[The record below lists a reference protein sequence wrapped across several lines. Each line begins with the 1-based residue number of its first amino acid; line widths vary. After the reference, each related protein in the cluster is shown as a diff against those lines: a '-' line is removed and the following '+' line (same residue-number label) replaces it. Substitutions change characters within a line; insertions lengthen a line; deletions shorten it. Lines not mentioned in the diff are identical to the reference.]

1 MSDIKSVLCL
11 LCQHLNLSINVMM
24 KPEYFRLAKFNS
36 MAENVADAFWKALN
50 ILGHHAVKEKQIETD
65 FKQYDTLRTTKLYF
79 AYLQYPAIEFY
90 ALSEKSKNNRPLL
103 LAFAWLLGTQDILNI
118 IIRINLSNSVLGRE
132 CSQLNSVEK
141 KETQYNVPETFSAQ
155 INNIL
160 YLNGKVNYNI
170 KEISELISQKAKLVS
185 RIHAASVNVS
195 GLPHV
200 SVSEAALIKRVSTT
214 NKNALSNEDK
224 KYIKE
229 LSTIASLLDV
239 HMKWSKKK
247 HIFFE
252 WMVTVVQEHNKS
264 ERQLEDIDWNEV
276 SKIVSLLHC
285 MTREKFEILSSQK
298 ETINCQ
304 DYEPKCISRLLRV
317 QGNNTEIE
325 SWLSEIS
332 AELAK
337 KTESL
342 DNEKEKLSEKLEEIL
357 ESIPHCVQVSFS

>member
-1 MSDIKSVLCL
+1 
-11 LCQHLNLSINVMM
+11 MM
-24 KPEYFRLAKFNS
+24 KPEYFRLAKFNT

-50 ILGHHAVKEKQIETD
+50 ILGYHAVKEKQIETD
-65 FKQYDTLRTTKLYF
+65 FKQCDILRTTKLYF

-132 CSQLNSVEK
+132 CSQLNTVEK
-141 KETQYNVPETFSAQ
+141 KETQYNVPETFNAQ

-170 KEISELISQKAKLVS
+170 KEISELISQKAKLVN
-185 RIHAASVNVS
+185 RIHAASVNVN
-195 GLPHV
+195 GLPHL
-200 SVSEAALIKRVSTT
+200 SVSETALIKRVSTT

-224 KYIKE
+224 IYIKE

-247 HIFFE
+247 HMFFE
-252 WMVTVVQEHNKS
+252 WMVTVVQEHNIS
-264 ERQLEDIDWNEV
+264 EHQDIDWNEV
-276 SKIVSLLHC
+276 SKIISLLDC

-304 DYEPKCISRLLRV
+304 DYELKCISRLLRI

-325 SWLSEIS
+325 NWFSEIS

-337 KTESL
+337 KTENL
-342 DNEKEKLSEKLEEIL
+342 NNEKKKLSEKLEEIL
-357 ESIPHCVQVSFS
+357 ESIPHCVQVS